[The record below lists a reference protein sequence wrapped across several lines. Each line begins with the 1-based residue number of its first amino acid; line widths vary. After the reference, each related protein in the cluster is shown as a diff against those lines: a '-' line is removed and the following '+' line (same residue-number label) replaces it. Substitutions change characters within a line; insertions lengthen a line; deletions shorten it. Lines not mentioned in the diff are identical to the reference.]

1 MSEPVPAERHP
12 SGSPRGR
19 LLVLIALG
27 GAAVL
32 GSYLLTF
39 SRPDAA
45 TILWGGVPESWKG
58 FYTVNMFLAAGGFF
72 PFTLL
77 FLQADPARFAFAGG
91 RGHGT
96 LFVLYFLVL
105 IPSALWLPLTYAFA
119 DSGGNMA
126 LWWAVRVDLA
136 LVAVGAL
143 GILLAALTIR
153 PAPNR
158 IFQVVAVAGA
168 VAFCIQTVL
177 LDALIWPA
185 YYPLP

>member
-1 MSEPVPAERHP
+1 MEETRSSSSRARL
-12 SGSPRGR
+12 R

-39 SRPDAA
+39 SRPDAGA
-45 TILWGGVPESWKG
+45 VLWGGVPEAWKG
-58 FYTVNMFLAAGGFF
+58 FYTLNMFLAAGGFF

-77 FLQADPARFAFAGG
+77 FLLADPARFAFAGG
-91 RGHGT
+91 RGHRT
-96 LFVLYFLVL
+96 LFWLYFLVL

-136 LVAVGAL
+136 LVAVGSL
-143 GILLAALTIR
+143 GILLAAITIR
-153 PAPNR
+153 PPPNR
-158 IFQVVAVAGA
+158 LLQVVALVGA
-168 VAFCIQTVL
+168 IAFCIQTVV
-177 LDALIWPA
+177 LDATIWPA

>member
-1 MSEPVPAERHP
+1 MSE
-12 SGSPRGR
+12 SPNPRQR
-19 LLVLIALG
+19 LIVLIVLG

-45 TILWGGVPESWKG
+45 AILWGGVPEAWKG
-58 FYTVNMFLAAGGFF
+58 FYTTNMFLAAAGFF
-72 PFTLL
+72 PFTALL
-77 FLQADPARFAFAGG
+77 LSADPARFAFAGG
-91 RGHGT
+91 RSHAT
-96 LFVLYFLVL
+96 LFWCYFLVL

-119 DSGGNMA
+119 DSGGTMA
-126 LWWAVRVDLA
+126 LWWAVRIDLA
-136 LVAVGAL
+136 LVAIGSL
-143 GILLAALTIR
+143 GILVAALTLR

-158 IFQVVAVAGA
+158 LLQVVAVVGA
-168 VAFCIQTVL
+168 ISFNVQTVL